1 MYSEIL
7 SKLIIKKI
15 YSVSTMYGESGRI
28 LRRNNR
34 SNWAIVIKYEG
45 ETIYT
50 NNGKK
55 FLSNIENM
63 IILPKGITYEMQ
75 CLKAGHFSIIEFESD
90 IEHNKIL
97 PFPLKNAEKILEL
110 FRKMEYKRNLKGP
123 MYELECIETTY
134 SIIIQLAKES
144 SRKYMPN
151 TKQQKLVPAIDYIAE
166 NYAKKIKNEDLAALT
181 GFSTDYFRKI
191 FTQVYGISP
200 IEYIHKLR
208 IKKAKE
214 LLNSD
219 YISITDIAV
228 SLGYEN
234 IYDFSRSFKK
244 ATGISPSKY
253 KL

>member
-1 MYSEIL
+1 
-7 SKLIIKKI
+7 
-15 YSVSTMYGESGRI
+15 
-28 LRRNNR
+28 
-34 SNWAIVIKYEG
+34 
-45 ETIYT
+45 
-50 NNGKK
+50 
-55 FLSNIENM
+55 
-63 IILPKGITYEMQ
+63 
-75 CLKAGHFSIIEFESD
+75 
-90 IEHNKIL
+90 
-97 PFPLKNAEKILEL
+97 
-110 FRKMEYKRNLKGP
+110 
-123 MYELECIETTY
+123 MYEHECIETTY

-166 NYAKKIKNEDLAALT
+166 NYTKKIKNEDLAALT

-191 FTQVYGISP
+191 FAQVYGISP
-200 IEYIHKLR
+200 IEYIHNLR

-214 LLNSD
+214 LLESD
-219 YISITDIAV
+219 YVSITDIAI

>member
-1 MYSEIL
+1 
-7 SKLIIKKI
+7 
-15 YSVSTMYGESGRI
+15 MYGESGRI

-34 SNWAIVIKYEG
+34 SNWAIVIKYDG

-63 IILPKGITYEMQ
+63 IILPKGTTYEMQ
-75 CLKAGHFSIIEFESD
+75 CLKAGHFSIIGFESD

-97 PFPLKNAEKILEL
+97 PFPIKNAEKILEL